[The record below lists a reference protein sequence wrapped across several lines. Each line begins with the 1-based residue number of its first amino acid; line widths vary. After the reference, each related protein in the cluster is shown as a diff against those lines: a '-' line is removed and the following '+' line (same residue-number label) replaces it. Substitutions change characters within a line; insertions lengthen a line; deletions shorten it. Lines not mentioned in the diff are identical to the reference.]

1 MEVLL
6 LGGIVFMVEWTQYGG
21 VTVRRHS
28 IHGRVDTMWRC
39 GHNMEVLLLGLL
51 GGIVL
56 MVEWT
61 QYGGV
66 TVRRHSIHGRVDT
79 LWRCYC

>member
-28 IHGRVDTMWRC
+28 IHGRVDTM
-39 GHNMEVLLLGLL
+39 
-51 GGIVL
+51 
-56 MVEWT
+56 VEWT

-66 TVRRHSIHGRVDT
+66 IVRRHSIHGRVDT
-79 LWRCYC
+79 IWRCYC